1 MFILIIKMAHQL
13 IAQIIIVGTQ
23 ILGRAFVQAYK
34 QVAANAALKHAQ
46 NNIYESHREIH
57 DTNTD
62 ILSQKTG
69 ITIPEACQI
78 LNIKKTPIEL
88 SDVIEKYEY
97 LYKIN
102 DPKNGGS
109 LYLQTKIF
117 WAKERLKLDISQ
129 KKDI

>member
-1 MFILIIKMAHQL
+1 MAHQL
-13 IAQIIIVGTQ
+13 IA
-23 ILGRAFVQAYK
+23 

-46 NNIYESHREIH
+46 NNIHVSYRKTY

-69 ITIPEACQI
+69 VTIPEACQI
-78 LNIKKTPIEL
+78 LNIKKMPIEL

-129 KKDI
+129 KKDT